1 MTPPGGVLLESNKT
15 VIFRINNIYIYIYIY
30 IWKLMISEENVN
42 MAKSAAPR
50 GVKGELIEAND
61 MEAMV

>member
-1 MTPPGGVLLESNKT
+1 
-15 VIFRINNIYIYIYIY
+15 
-30 IWKLMISEENVN
+30 MISEENVN

-61 MEAMV
+61 IEAMV